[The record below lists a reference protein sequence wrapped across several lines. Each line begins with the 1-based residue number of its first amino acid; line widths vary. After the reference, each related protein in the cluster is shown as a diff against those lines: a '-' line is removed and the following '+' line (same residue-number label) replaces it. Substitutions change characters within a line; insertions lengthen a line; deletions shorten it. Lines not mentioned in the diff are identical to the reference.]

1 MRFNRT
7 AVSLLSVSLLGLAS
21 LAGCSSKPTAE
32 APTNSP
38 ETSTTTAM
46 SSPAIPSGTAG
57 LTAVVDNTKA
67 AVSAGDFQKATAEFD
82 KFESAWKPVED
93 GIKAKAPA
101 AYDKIEAGMDQVT
114 GALKASDK
122 EKGLSALQSLNDTI
136 QTVK

>member
-1 MRFNRT
+1 MSLNRT

-21 LAGCSSKPTAE
+21 LAGCSSKPSAE
-32 APTNSP
+32 APAMSP
-38 ETSTTTAM
+38 EASPTTAM
-46 SSPAIPSGTAG
+46 APAAIPSGTAG
-57 LTAVVDNTKA
+57 LTAVVDNTKT
-67 AVSAGDFQKATAEFD
+67 AVSAGDFQKAKTEFD
-82 KFESAWKPVED
+82 KFEGAWHPIED

-122 EKGLSALQSLNDTI
+122 EKGLAALQSLNDTI

>member
-1 MRFNRT
+1 MSFNRT
-7 AVSLLSVSLLGLAS
+7 AVSLLSISLLGLAS

-32 APTNSP
+32 APAMSP
-38 ETSTTTAM
+38 EAKPSTAM
-46 SSPAIPSGTAG
+46 SSPEAMAPAAIPSGTAG

-82 KFESAWKPVED
+82 KFEGAWHPIED

-101 AYDKIEAGMDQVT
+101 AYDK
-114 GALKASDK
+114 ASDK
-122 EKGLSALQSLNDTI
+122 QKGLSALQSLNDTI